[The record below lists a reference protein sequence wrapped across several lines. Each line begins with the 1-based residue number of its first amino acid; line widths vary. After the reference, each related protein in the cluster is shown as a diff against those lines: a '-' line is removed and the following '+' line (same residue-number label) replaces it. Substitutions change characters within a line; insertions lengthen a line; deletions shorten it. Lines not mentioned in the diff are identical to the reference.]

1 MAVTSIGYGPPMDV
15 ALVDVLAAGGADAGL
30 PELVLDI
37 GLALLVAGVLAI
49 GFTRLKIPTVAAFLL
64 AGVILGPVGTGLI
77 DDRANIDTIAQ
88 LGLILLLFLIG
99 LEIDVKGLL
108 ASGRTVIVS
117 GLLQYPLTAVFGFLL
132 AQGLV
137 LTGLTFGVLEGSYA
151 GLYVGL
157 AIAASSTLLVVAL
170 FQQTFTL
177 DTQTGRMALALL
189 VFQDIWAIIVL
200 ALQPNLENPQVLPI
214 VSALGGI
221 LLVTGVALFVAKTVL
236 PIGFVWIAKQPA
248 TILVAS
254 LAWCFAVVLAGINL
268 DTLAEAIT
276 GIDTQF
282 NVSAGMGALIAG
294 ATIASLPF
302 STEIVRQVSV
312 VRDFFVTLFFVGLGM
327 TIPAPDGVGVIVV
340 AVGLAALA
348 IASRYVVM
356 LPLLYVT
363 GLDRRTS
370 TLTSTKLAQIS
381 EFSLVIAFLGLQLGH
396 IDATLNSSIIFAFVI
411 TAVLTPMLFNR
422 ADDVHDRLEPWL
434 GRVGLKAPPEAGDEE
449 AETYEL
455 ALLGVHRTASSLL
468 HELGESA
475 PDVLA
480 HTLVVDFNV
489 AIHPRIAEL
498 GPRVTYG
505 DLTSPETLHH
515 AGVDKARVVLCTIPA
530 EVLASATTVEVVE
543 VVREVNPSATLIATA
558 TTFPEQRAL
567 YAAGADYVLMPR
579 LEAAIA
585 ARDAVEA
592 ALNGRLDELA
602 EGHQTQDGRR
612 EVLD

>member
-1 MAVTSIGYGPPMDV
+1 MDV
-15 ALVDVLAAGGADAGL
+15 GLVDILAAGGADGGL

-64 AGVILGPVGTGLI
+64 AGVILGPIGTGLI

-108 ASGRTVIVS
+108 ASGRTVVVS
-117 GLLQYPLTAVFGFLL
+117 GVLQYPLTAVFGFLI

-214 VSALGGI
+214 VSAFGGI

-268 DTLAEAIT
+268 DTVAEAIT

-348 IASRYVVM
+348 IVSRYVVM
-356 LPLLYVT
+356 LPLLYGT
-363 GLDRRTS
+363 GLDRRTA

-381 EFSLVIAFLGLQLGH
+381 EFSLVIAFLGYQLGH

-422 ADDVHDRLEPWL
+422 ADDVHDRVAPWL
-434 GRVGLKAPPEAGDEE
+434 GRVGLKPPPEGDDEGP
-449 AETYEL
+449 ETYEL

-468 HELGESA
+468 HELSETA
-475 PDVLA
+475 PEVLDR
-480 HTLVVDFNV
+480 TLVVDFNV
-489 AIHPRIAEL
+489 SIHPRIAEM
-498 GPRVTYG
+498 GPHVTYG

-515 AGVDKARVVLCTIPA
+515 AGVDKARVVLCTIPD
-530 EVLASATTVEVVE
+530 EVLSSATTVEVVT

-558 TTFPEQRAL
+558 TTFPEQRSL
-567 YAAGADYVLMPR
+567 YAAGADFVLMPR
-579 LEAAIA
+579 LEAAMA

-602 EGHQTQDGRR
+602 AGQDPEAQRR